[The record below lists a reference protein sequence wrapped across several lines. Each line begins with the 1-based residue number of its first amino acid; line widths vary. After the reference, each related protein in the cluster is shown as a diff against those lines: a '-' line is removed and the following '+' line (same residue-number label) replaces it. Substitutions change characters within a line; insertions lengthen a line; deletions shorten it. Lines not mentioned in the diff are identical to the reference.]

1 MPETSRFRLVLPG
14 PALSLAV
21 AADGSTIVAGDRNGN
36 LTVSDGEGALLW
48 QRKLGEGIHG
58 VAVSRD
64 GQRIVCGSKD
74 CQLRTFTRAGELEWE
89 QPLGKSVWSLAMD
102 PGGNFI
108 ATGTGDSVA
117 FYTDGGILVWEYETA
132 RAMVGVSVSRAGSR
146 IIACGD
152 EQLFCLDGEGALL
165 W

>member
-1 MPETSRFRLVLPG
+1 MRKNRWRGKRINSSGLAPPPMPETSRFRLVLPG

-64 GQRIVCGSKD
+64 GQRIVCGRKD
-74 CQLRTFTRAGELEWE
+74 G
-89 QPLGKSVWSLAMD
+89 
-102 PGGNFI
+102 
-108 ATGTGDSVA
+108 
-117 FYTDGGILVWEYETA
+117 
-132 RAMVGVSVSRAGSR
+132 
-146 IIACGD
+146 
-152 EQLFCLDGEGALL
+152 
-165 W
+165 